1 MRISDWSSDVCASD
15 LGLSGRAGKRGIATS
30 KEKSSRPC
38 FQARAAARLAITFC
52 AGSAVSST
60 WRAASAIEFRSDLPG
75 GGKHG
80 LGMARHLHLAPD
92 ARHLAVGSDQ
102 DGGPFDAHV
111 FAAIEALFHPHA
123 LGLQPPSFGIAAAQ
137 KRKRIMSGKT
147 L

>member
-1 MRISDWSSDVCASD
+1 MRERSEPARPRFGMRPGGSSW
-15 LGLSGRAGKRGIATS
+15 GLSGRAGKRGIATS

-92 ARHLAVGSDQ
+92 ARHLRSEEHTSELPSLMRISYAV
-102 DGGPFDAHV
+102 FC
-111 FAAIEALFHPHA
+111 LT
-123 LGLQPPSFGIAAAQ
+123 
-137 KRKRIMSGKT
+137 KKT
-147 L
+147 KTSNNK